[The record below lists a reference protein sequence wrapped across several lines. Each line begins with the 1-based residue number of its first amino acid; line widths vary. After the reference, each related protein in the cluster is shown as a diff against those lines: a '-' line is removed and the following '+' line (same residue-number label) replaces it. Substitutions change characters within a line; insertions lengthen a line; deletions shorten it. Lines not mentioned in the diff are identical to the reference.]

1 MVDEVKTK
9 LAHKFTTMASV
20 QNTKRKSDKINA
32 DEEPAVKVLKSEA
45 NIKTL
50 KKGDIIPK

>member
-50 KKGDIIPK
+50 KIKYD